1 MYYVYRYID
10 NDEIIY
16 VGITND
22 LNRRYYE
29 HKSQST
35 WLNDKLQY
43 QFIKVEDDNVAKM
56 FEEYLINRDNPKENI
71 VGKNKYDTSYIQ
83 FNIKEDWKNVNLKK
97 KKTNMNK
104 IKSEKTPLSKEEK
117 LEFINQ
123 TFHKLLKESSKD
135 IVDIYYDE
143 YEFLT
148 IILKFSDKFN
158 KLLNFKC
165 FPYGVIQTRY
175 NKNLNYIV
183 FQFNRE
189 IYLNDIEKESYLN
202 LFRDLNVNIFT
213 LDKNYIKNVIS
224 CARDE
229 LEKKYISLIESG
241 YLISIINIKNNIKQ
255 EIPINTILDL
265 FGGIKSIRRLEFA
278 MLLEYRKENLLFYYE
293 ETKYSQISDS
303 IKRQF
308 PNQYYLLNKEDYKL
322 LNYMIYKKDIINKM
336 HEVNWEYYCPTEL
349 AFDIDIS
356 KYIFTH
362 KC

>member
-1 MYYVYRYID
+1 MYYVYRYIN

-16 VGITND
+16 IGITNN
-22 LNRRYYE
+22 LEKRYAQ
-29 HKSQST
+29 HKI
-35 WLNDKLQY
+35 NDKWLDNNLKY
-43 QFIKVEDDNVAKM
+43 QFIEVKNKYIAKVY
-56 FEEYLINRDNPKENI
+56 EEYLINRDNPKENI
-71 VGKNKYDTSYIQ
+71 AEKNNYDVSDIK

-97 KKTNMNK
+97 KKTKMNK
-104 IKSEKTPLSKEEK
+104 IKSEKAPLSKEEK
-117 LEFINQ
+117 LEFINE

-143 YEFLT
+143 Y
-148 IILKFSDKFN
+148 D
-158 KLLNFKC
+158 
-165 FPYGVIQTRY
+165 RY

-189 IYLNDIEKESYLN
+189 IYLNDIEKESYLK

-224 CARDE
+224 CARNE
-229 LEKKYISLIESG
+229 LEKKYINLIKSG
-241 YLISIINIKNNIKQ
+241 YLISVINIKNNIKQ

-265 FGGIKSIRRLEFA
+265 FGGIKSIRRLGFA
-278 MLLEYRKENLLFYYE
+278 MLFEYRKENLLFYYE

-322 LNYMIYKKDIINKM
+322 LNYM
-336 HEVNWEYYCPTEL
+336 HEGNWEYYCPTEL

-356 KYIFTH
+356 EYIFTH